1 MKQKYNEFYRGEI
14 YYADMSNIFTGVMA
28 CTQPVLVLLTDQ
40 GLYNSPNI
48 LVAETR
54 QNTSRANL
62 MIERAYPIDKRR
74 LRKKAGKLT
83 PGQMEEVDAVLR
95 ASFYLEDDDYLPL
108 EVGAP

>member
-14 YYADMSNIFTGVMA
+14 YYADMSNIFTGSMA
-28 CTQPVLVLLTDQ
+28 GMQPVLVLLTDQ
-40 GLYNSPNI
+40 GLYNSPNV

-54 QNTSRANL
+54 QNTSQANL
-62 MIERAYPIDKRR
+62 TIERAYPIDKRR
-74 LRKKAGKLT
+74 LRKKAGSLT
-83 PGQMEEVDAVLR
+83 PKQMEEVDAVLR